1 MKAFFGGAIAVVL
14 LGIYVHL
21 IRVAYLIV
29 DCASQGCTSRIPQD
43 FNDVMAQTLTVV
55 GGLVSALIVTELA
68 ITQPGDAPLSRVLGA
83 NPRPLPKTI
92 LKAITVIYIFVWL
105 VAGLVAFIEGMYN
118 PNILPPLTSFGQ
130 SWLGLAVA
138 AAYSYFGMQP
148 GNNNNSEL
156 LDAYLKQDPQEGIIS
171 RR

>member
-29 DCASQGCTSRIPQD
+29 DCASEGCTSRAPQD

-55 GGLVSALIVTELA
+55 GGLVSALVVTELA
-68 ITQPGDAPLSRVLGA
+68 ITQPGDAPLSRMLGA
-83 NPRPLPKTI
+83 KAKPLAKTT
-92 LKAITVIYIFVWL
+92 LKAVTVIYILVWL
-105 VAGLVAFIEGMYN
+105 VAGLVAFIKGMYN

-138 AAYSYFGMQP
+138 AAYSYFGLQP
-148 GNNNNSEL
+148 GKRDNEL
-156 LDAYLKQDPQEGIIS
+156 LDAYVKQDPPDGILT